1 MYDVKT
7 LCQRANISQQTFYRL
22 LKDNKEFRDVAES
35 GRKKRGN
42 SYQYTDDALKWLISY
57 YASPDTMAEEKTEA
71 KNEIAENAPKIASE
85 PSEDDGRQKP
95 LLDEIN
101 ALNQK
106 IDALQKALD
115 DKEQE
120 RKALFIQNGQLLFLL
135 SQEKQEKQALL
146 PSPKKPLVD
155 RIKGIFQKEKQP
167 EN

>member
-42 SYQYTDDALKWLISY
+42 SYQYTEGALKWLMSY
-57 YASPDTMAEEKTEA
+57 YAAPDTMAEEKTDA
-71 KNEIAENAPKIASE
+71 KNESAENAPKIASE
-85 PSEDDGRQKP
+85 PPEDEGRQKP
-95 LLDEIN
+95 LLDEIS

-120 RKALFIQNGQLLFLL
+120 RKALFVQNGQLLFLL

-146 PSPKKPLVD
+146 PSPKKPILE
-155 RIKGIFQKEKQP
+155 RIKGILKKDQQP